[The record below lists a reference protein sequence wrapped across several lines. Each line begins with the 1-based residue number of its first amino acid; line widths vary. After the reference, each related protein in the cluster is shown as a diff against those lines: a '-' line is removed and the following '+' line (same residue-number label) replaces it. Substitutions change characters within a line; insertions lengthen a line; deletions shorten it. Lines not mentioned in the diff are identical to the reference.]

1 MEITTGSMETAL
13 MSDLTAKLPGDVL
26 VDIISRVPYKSTR
39 CCKCVSTRWRDLI
52 AHPDHRE
59 KLPRSTLAG
68 FFYRTFDM
76 DRCQYDSHGYRSLS
90 GNWCPIDAS
99 LSFLPNYKKI
109 DLLDCCKGLLLCRCS
124 KPYPE
129 TPDYVV
135 GNPATEKWVTVPA
148 KEWSSDSY
156 ARLGFDPAVSSHFH
170 VFELVP
176 AAALNANLK
185 FDYNIKEVGIYS
197 SKAGGQLYVAYYGAA
212 EASIWVLEDSSSED
226 YWTLKHNVSYL
237 QLFGSRSKGRY
248 GVISVHPE
256 DDVIFI
262 TVESKSTLSGD
273 RLQLKLFSYE
283 IDSKE
288 LKFICDLGRISRRP
302 YLSYVPLFS
311 ESLADEH

>member
-1 MEITTGSMETAL
+1 
-13 MSDLTAKLPGDVL
+13 AKLPGDVL

-185 FDYNIKEVGIYS
+185 FDYNIKELSWRETVVS
-197 SKAGGQLYVAYYGAA
+197 FLLLLYMMLVVVMMFMFH
-212 EASIWVLEDSSSED
+212 EDNCMSHIMVL
-226 YWTLKHNVSYL
+226 LKHQS
-237 QLFGSRSKGRY
+237 GS
-248 GVISVHPE
+248 
-256 DDVIFI
+256 
-262 TVESKSTLSGD
+262 
-273 RLQLKLFSYE
+273 LK
-283 IDSKE
+283 I
-288 LKFICDLGRISRRP
+288 
-302 YLSYVPLFS
+302 
-311 ESLADEH
+311 LAVKIIGP

>member
-1 MEITTGSMETAL
+1 
-13 MSDLTAKLPGDVL
+13 
-26 VDIISRVPYKSTR
+26 
-39 CCKCVSTRWRDLI
+39 
-52 AHPDHRE
+52 
-59 KLPRSTLAG
+59 
-68 FFYRTFDM
+68 M

-99 LSFLPNYKKI
+99 LSFLPKYKKI
-109 DLLDCCKGLLLCRCS
+109 DLLDCCNGLLLCRCS

-135 GNPATEKWVTVPA
+135 CNPATEKWVIVPA
-148 KEWSSDSY
+148 NKWSSDSY
-156 ARLGFDPAVSSHFH
+156 ARLGFDPAISSHFH
-170 VFELVP
+170 VFELAP
-176 AAALNANLK
+176 AAALNANVK

-197 SKAGGQLYVAYYGAA
+197 SKAGAWTHQIDWNDPFEICNFSAGTFLSGVLYLCSDNDLVAAVDVEGNCRFIPAPTLDDACGRHDVYVSQGQLYVAYYGAA
-212 EASIWVLEDSSSED
+212 EASIWVLEDSSIED
-226 YWTLKHNVSYL
+226 YWTLKHNISYL
-237 QLFGSRSKGRY
+237 QLFGSRSRGRY

-273 RLQLKLFSYE
+273 RLLLKLFSYE